1 MPDDALSSLP
11 RHPLRVVVNRTGL
24 SPDLLRA
31 WERRYGAV
39 RPTRTPGGQRVY
51 SDRDIERL
59 RLLHRVTLGGRAI
72 GQVAELPTEQ
82 LELLVREDE
91 AAQLVPRPHGSGT
104 TARSAAGDFVG
115 ACLGAIERLDAPALE
130 STLKRAALSLS
141 SNQLIDTVIAPL
153 LTRVGDLWHDGTL
166 RPAHEHLASAI
177 VHRILSWVIETFE
190 IAEGAPLVV
199 VGTPAS
205 LLHELGALLAA
216 AAAAGEGWRVVYL
229 GPNLP
234 ADEIAAVAR
243 DTGAQLVALSVIHPA
258 RDPHVAA
265 QLQQLAL
272 ALGPDVP
279 LAVGGAAA
287 PSYEPQ
293 LARLANARLLSDLDA
308 FRAFLRMRAR
318 TAPPAA

>member
-72 GQVAELPTEQ
+72 GQVAALSTEQ

-91 AAQLVPRPHGSGT
+91 AAQLIPRPHGSDAA
-104 TARSAAGDFVG
+104 ARSVAEDFVG
-115 ACLGAIERLDAPALE
+115 TCLAAIERLDAPALE
-130 STLKRAALSLS
+130 SSLKRAALSLNS
-141 SNQLIDTVIAPL
+141 TQLIDTVIAPL
-153 LTRVGDLWHDGTL
+153 LARVGDLWHDGTL
-166 RPAHEHLASAI
+166 RPAHEHLASAV

-190 IAEGAPLVV
+190 IAKGAPAVV
-199 VGTPAS
+199 VATPAA
-205 LLHELGALLAA
+205 LLHELGAMLAA
-216 AAAAGEGWRVVYL
+216 AAAAGEGWRVIYL

-234 ADEIAAVAR
+234 AEDIAAVAR

-272 ALGPDVP
+272 ALGPDIP

-287 PSYEPQ
+287 ASYEPQ
-293 LARLANARLLSDLDA
+293 LARLGNARLLADLDA

-318 TAPPAA
+318 AAPPAA